1 LKKNQINKDM
11 NDINNVNDIDKLRNL
26 DPKEFLTDDEK
37 NQMSEIFN
45 SVGMDDWVYD
55 SSDNSMRLKIKVINN
70 SNNPEPKYQK
80 EGDSGFDFMANLLE
94 DEEIVI
100 EPLKRAVVPTGLHFQ
115 IPIGFELQVRP
126 RSGLALKNGITV
138 LNTPG
143 TVDSGYRG
151 EVKIVLF
158 NTGEDAFKIKNGDRI
173 AQGVIA
179 PVQIKRTTKIITVNQ
194 LDDSDRGTGGFGSTG
209 V

>member
-1 LKKNQINKDM
+1 M
-11 NDINNVNDIDKLRNL
+11 NDINSFNDIDKLRNL
-26 DPKEFLTDDEK
+26 DPKDFLTDDEK

-45 SVGMDDWVYD
+45 SVGMDDWMYD
-55 SSDNSMRLKIKVINN
+55 SSDNSMRLKIKIINN

-94 DEEIVI
+94 DEEIII

-151 EVKIVLF
+151 EVKVVLF
-158 NTGEDAFKIKNGDRI
+158 NTGEDTFKIKNGDRI

-179 PVQIKRTTKIITVNQ
+179 PVQIKRTTKFITVN
-194 LDDSDRGTGGFGSTG
+194 LYRTSFLTF
-209 V
+209 

>member
-1 LKKNQINKDM
+1 M

>member
-1 LKKNQINKDM
+1 
-11 NDINNVNDIDKLRNL
+11 
-26 DPKEFLTDDEK
+26 
-37 NQMSEIFN
+37 
-45 SVGMDDWVYD
+45 
-55 SSDNSMRLKIKVINN
+55 
-70 SNNPEPKYQK
+70 
-80 EGDSGFDFMANLLE
+80 
-94 DEEIVI
+94 
-100 EPLKRAVVPTGLHFQ
+100 
-115 IPIGFELQVRP
+115 
-126 RSGLALKNGITV
+126 LALKNGITV

-151 EVKIVLF
+151 EVKVVLF

-179 PVQIKRTTKIITVNQ
+179 PVQTKRTTKFITVNQ

>member
-1 LKKNQINKDM
+1 MSNKQSEL
-11 NDINNVNDIDKLRNL
+11 DKLMNL
-26 DPKEFLTDDEK
+26 NPADYLSEEEK
-37 NQMSEIFN
+37 SQMAEIFN
-45 SVGMDDWVYD
+45 QVGMEDWVYEPN
-55 SSDNSMRLKIKVINN
+55 DNTMRLKVKIINN
-70 SNNPEPKYQK
+70 SENPDPTYQK
-80 EGDSGFDFMANLLE
+80 VGDSGFDFMASLPE
-94 DEEIVI
+94 GATITI
-100 EPLKRAVVPTGLHFQ
+100 EPMKRALIPTGLHFQ

-151 EVKIVLF
+151 EVKVILF
-158 NTGEDAFKIKNGDRI
+158 NTGEEPFVIKNGDRI

-179 PVQIKRTTKIITVNQ
+179 PVQFSKTTKFVRVNN
-194 LDDSDRGTGGFGSTG
+194 LDESDRGSGGFGSTG

>member
-1 LKKNQINKDM
+1 MNENNKVKNELERLSKMNIND
-11 NDINNVNDIDKLRNL
+11 
-26 DPKEFLTDDEK
+26 FLSDDEK
-37 NQMSEIFN
+37 SQMSDIFN
-45 SVGMDDWVYD
+45 QVGMEDWVYEA
-55 SSDNSMRLKIKVINN
+55 SDNSMRLKVKIINN
-70 SNNPEPKYQK
+70 SENPDPTYQK
-80 EGDSGFDFMANLLE
+80 VGDSGFDFMASLPE
-94 DEEIVI
+94 AATIVI
-100 EPLKRAVVPTGLHFQ
+100 EPMKRALVPTGLHFQ

-151 EVKIVLF
+151 EVKVILY
-158 NTGEDAFKIKNGDRI
+158 NTGEEPFVIKNGDRI

-179 PVQIKRTTKIITVNQ
+179 PVQFSKTTKFMRVNN
-194 LDDSDRGTGGFGSTG
+194 LDESDRGSGGFGSTG

>member
-1 LKKNQINKDM
+1 M

-55 SSDNSMRLKIKVINN
+55 SSDNSMRLKIKIINN
-70 SNNPEPKYQK
+70 SNNPEPKYQR

>member
-1 LKKNQINKDM
+1 M

-55 SSDNSMRLKIKVINN
+55 SSDNSMRLKIKIINN

>member
-1 LKKNQINKDM
+1 MDL
-11 NDINNVNDIDKLRNL
+11 NVNNYLS
-26 DPKEFLTDDEK
+26 EQEK
-37 NQMSEIFN
+37 SQISDIFN
-45 SVGMDDWVYD
+45 QAGMEDWVYEP
-55 SSDNSMRLKIKVINN
+55 SDNSMRLKIKLINN
-70 SNNPEPKYQK
+70 STNPDPCYQK
-80 EGDSGFDFMANLLE
+80 IGDSGFDLMANLGE
-94 DEEIVI
+94 NESITI
-100 EPLKRAVVPTGLHFQ
+100 EAAKSALIPTGLHFQ

-151 EVKIVLF
+151 EVKVILF
-158 NTGEDAFKIKNGDRI
+158 NSSDRYFVVKNGDRI

-179 PVQIKRTTKIITVNQ
+179 PVQFSKTTKFIRVNN
-194 LDDSDRGTGGFGSTG
+194 LDDSDRGSGGFGSTG

>member
-1 LKKNQINKDM
+1 M
-11 NDINNVNDIDKLRNL
+11 NDINNVNDIDKLKNL
-26 DPKEFLTDDEK
+26 DISSFLTDEEK
-37 NQMSEIFN
+37 TQMTEIFDQ
-45 SVGMDDWVYD
+45 VGLEDWIYEPTD
-55 SSDNSMRLKIKVINN
+55 QSMRLKIKIINN

-94 DEEIVI
+94 DEEITI
-100 EPLKRAVVPTGLHFQ
+100 EPLKRSVVPTGLHFQ

-151 EVKIVLF
+151 EVKVVLF
-158 NTGEDAFKIKNGDRI
+158 NTGEDTFKIKNGDRI
-173 AQGVIA
+173 AQGVIT
-179 PVQIKRTTKIITVNQ
+179 PVQTKRTTKFITVNQ

>member
-1 LKKNQINKDM
+1 MNFDFNKLNEM
-11 NDINNVNDIDKLRNL
+11 NVGD
-26 DPKEFLTDDEK
+26 FLSDEEK

-45 SVGMDDWVYD
+45 HVGMEDWEYD
-55 SSDNSMRLKIKVINN
+55 PSDNSMRLKIKIINN
-70 SNNPEPKYQK
+70 SNNPDPSYQK
-80 EGDSGFDFMANLLE
+80 EGDSGFDFMANLPQ
-94 DEEIVI
+94 DSTIVV
-100 EPLKRAVVPTGLHFQ
+100 EPLKRVLVPTGLHFQ

-151 EVKIVLF
+151 EVMVILF
-158 NTGEDAFKIKNGDRI
+158 NTGEEPFTIKNGDRI
-173 AQGVIA
+173 AQGVIS
-179 PVQIKRTTKIITVNQ
+179 PVQTRKTTKFARVNT
-194 LDDSDRGTGGFGSTG
+194 LDTSDRGAGGFGSTG

>member
-1 LKKNQINKDM
+1 M
-11 NDINNVNDIDKLRNL
+11 NDINQINDIDKLKNL
-26 DPKEFLTDDEK
+26 DAKDFLSDLEK
-37 NQMSEIFN
+37 SQMSEIFN
-45 SVGMDDWVYD
+45 QVGMDDWVYD
-55 SSDNSMRLKIKVINN
+55 PADGSMRLKIKIINT
-70 SNNPEPKYQK
+70 SNNPEPSYQK
-80 EGDSGFDFMANLLE
+80 EGDSGFDFMANLAE
-94 DEEIVI
+94 DEEIVV
-100 EPLKRAVVPTGLHFQ
+100 EPLKRALVPTGLHFQ

-151 EVKIVLF
+151 EVKVILF

-173 AQGVIA
+173 AQGVIT
-179 PVQIKRTTKIITVNQ
+179 PVQIKKTTKFVTVNK
-194 LDDSDRGTGGFGSTG
+194 LGESDRGAGGFGSTG

>member
-1 LKKNQINKDM
+1 
-11 NDINNVNDIDKLRNL
+11 
-26 DPKEFLTDDEK
+26 
-37 NQMSEIFN
+37 
-45 SVGMDDWVYD
+45 
-55 SSDNSMRLKIKVINN
+55 MRLKIKIINN

-94 DEEIVI
+94 DEEIII

-143 TVDSGYRG
+143 TVDCFSEDMKISTIGG
-151 EVKIVLF
+151 EKTF
-158 NTGEDAFKIKNGDRI
+158 NDIDINDVVYSYNEVTEEIEKDVVIEKFDKGILPVFIIETDN
-173 AQGVIA
+173 GVIEITA
-179 PVQIKRTTKIITVNQ
+179 NTPVYTKRGWVLGSELNINDEILC
-194 LDDSDRGTGGFGSTG
+194 LD
-209 V
+209 

>member
-1 LKKNQINKDM
+1 M
-11 NDINNVNDIDKLRNL
+11 NDINNFNDIDKLRNL
-26 DPKEFLTDDEK
+26 DPKDFLTDDEK

-45 SVGMDDWVYD
+45 SVGMDDWMYD
-55 SSDNSMRLKIKVINN
+55 SSDNSMRLKIKIINN

-94 DEEIVI
+94 DEEITI

-126 RSGLALKNGITV
+126 RSGLALKHGITV

-151 EVKIVLF
+151 EVKVVLF
-158 NTGEDAFKIKNGDRI
+158 NTGEDTFKIKNGDRI

-179 PVQIKRTTKIITVNQ
+179 PVQIKRTTKFITVNQ

-209 V
+209 LQ

>member
-1 LKKNQINKDM
+1 MSGNNKEKTELERLM
-11 NDINNVNDIDKLRNL
+11 NLNVND
-26 DPKEFLTDDEK
+26 FLTDEEK
-37 NQMSEIFN
+37 SQMSDIFN
-45 SVGMDDWVYD
+45 QVGMEDWIYEPGD
-55 SSDNSMRLKIKVINN
+55 SSMKLKIKIINN
-70 SNNPEPKYQK
+70 STNPDPTYQK
-80 EGDSGFDFMANLLE
+80 IGDSGFDFMANLPE
-94 DEEIVI
+94 GEMIVVG
-100 EPLKRAVVPTGLHFQ
+100 PLKRALIPTGLHFQ

-151 EVKIVLF
+151 EIKIILY
-158 NTGEDAFKIKNGDRI
+158 NTDEAPFVVRNGDRI

-179 PVQIKRTTKIITVNQ
+179 PVQFTKTTKFIRVNN
-194 LDDSDRGTGGFGSTG
+194 LDESDRGTGGFGSTG

>member
-1 LKKNQINKDM
+1 M
-11 NDINNVNDIDKLRNL
+11 NDINSFNDIDKLRNL
-26 DPKEFLTDDEK
+26 DPKDFLTDDEK

-45 SVGMDDWVYD
+45 SVGMDDWMYD
-55 SSDNSMRLKIKVINN
+55 SSDNSMRLKIKIINN

-94 DEEIVI
+94 DEEIII

-151 EVKIVLF
+151 EVKVVLF
-158 NTGEDAFKIKNGDRI
+158 NTGEDTFKIKNGDRI

-179 PVQIKRTTKIITVNQ
+179 PVQIKRTTKFITVNQ

-209 V
+209 LQ

>member
-1 LKKNQINKDM
+1 MANMNQKNGQQNELDRLM
-11 NDINNVNDIDKLRNL
+11 NLNVND
-26 DPKEFLTDDEK
+26 FLSDEEK
-37 NQMSEIFN
+37 SQMADIFN
-45 SVGMDDWVYD
+45 QVGMEDWIFEP
-55 SSDNSMRLKIKVINN
+55 SDNSMRLRVKIINN
-70 SNNPEPKYQK
+70 SENPDPTYQK
-80 EGDSGFDFMANLLE
+80 VGDSGFDFMASLPE
-94 DEEIVI
+94 GATITI
-100 EPLKRAVVPTGLHFQ
+100 EPLKRALIPTGLHFQ

-151 EVKIVLF
+151 EVKVILF
-158 NTGEDAFKIKNGDRI
+158 NTGDEPFVIKNGDRI

-179 PVQIKRTTKIITVNQ
+179 PVQFSKTTKFIRVNN
-194 LDDSDRGTGGFGSTG
+194 LDESDRGSGGFGSTG

>member
-1 LKKNQINKDM
+1 M
-11 NDINNVNDIDKLRNL
+11 NDINSFNDIDKLRNL
-26 DPKEFLTDDEK
+26 DPKDFLTDDEK

-45 SVGMDDWVYD
+45 SVGMDDWMYD
-55 SSDNSMRLKIKVINN
+55 SSDNSMRLKIKIINN

-94 DEEIVI
+94 DEEITI

-151 EVKIVLF
+151 EVKVVLF
-158 NTGEDAFKIKNGDRI
+158 NTGEDTFKIKNGDRI

-179 PVQIKRTTKIITVNQ
+179 PVQIKRTTKFITVNQ

-209 V
+209 LQ

>member
-1 LKKNQINKDM
+1 MANMNNKQSEL
-11 NDINNVNDIDKLRNL
+11 DKLMNL
-26 DPKEFLTDDEK
+26 NPADYLSEEEK
-37 NQMSEIFN
+37 SQMAEIFN
-45 SVGMDDWVYD
+45 QVGMEDWVYEPN
-55 SSDNSMRLKIKVINN
+55 DNTMRLKVKIINN
-70 SNNPEPKYQK
+70 SENPDPTYQK
-80 EGDSGFDFMANLLE
+80 VGDSGFDFMASLPE
-94 DEEIVI
+94 GATITI
-100 EPLKRAVVPTGLHFQ
+100 EPMKRALIPTGLHFQ

-151 EVKIVLF
+151 EVKVILF
-158 NTGEDAFKIKNGDRI
+158 NTGEEAFVIKNGDRI

-179 PVQIKRTTKIITVNQ
+179 PVQFSKTTKFVRVNN
-194 LDDSDRGTGGFGSTG
+194 LDESDRGSGGFGSTG

>member
-1 LKKNQINKDM
+1 
-11 NDINNVNDIDKLRNL
+11 
-26 DPKEFLTDDEK
+26 
-37 NQMSEIFN
+37 
-45 SVGMDDWVYD
+45 
-55 SSDNSMRLKIKVINN
+55 
-70 SNNPEPKYQK
+70 
-80 EGDSGFDFMANLLE
+80 MANLLE
-94 DEEIVI
+94 DEEIII

-151 EVKIVLF
+151 EVKVVLF

-173 AQGVIA
+173 AQGVIT
-179 PVQIKRTTKIITVNQ
+179 PVQIKRTTKFITVNQ
-194 LDDSDRGTGGFGSTG
+194 LDNSDRGTGGFGSTG

>member
-1 LKKNQINKDM
+1 MNQKNGQQNELDRLM
-11 NDINNVNDIDKLRNL
+11 NLNVND
-26 DPKEFLTDDEK
+26 FLSDEEK
-37 NQMSEIFN
+37 SQMADIFN
-45 SVGMDDWVYD
+45 QVGMEDWIFEP
-55 SSDNSMRLKIKVINN
+55 SDNSMRLRVKIINN
-70 SNNPEPKYQK
+70 SENPDPTYQK
-80 EGDSGFDFMANLLE
+80 VGDSGFDFMASLPE
-94 DEEIVI
+94 GATITI
-100 EPLKRAVVPTGLHFQ
+100 EPLKRALIPTGLHFQ

-151 EVKIVLF
+151 EVKVILF
-158 NTGEDAFKIKNGDRI
+158 NTGDEPFVIKNGDRI

-179 PVQIKRTTKIITVNQ
+179 PVQFSKTTKFIRVNN
-194 LDDSDRGTGGFGSTG
+194 LDESDRGSGGFGSTG

>member
-1 LKKNQINKDM
+1 M
-11 NDINNVNDIDKLRNL
+11 NDINNVNDIDKLKNL
-26 DPKEFLTDDEK
+26 DISSFLTDEEK
-37 NQMSEIFN
+37 TQMTEIFDQ
-45 SVGMDDWVYD
+45 VGLEDWIYEPTD
-55 SSDNSMRLKIKVINN
+55 QSMRLKIKIINN

-94 DEEIVI
+94 DEEIII

-151 EVKIVLF
+151 EVKVILF
-158 NTGEDAFKIKNGDRI
+158 NTGEEAFKIKNGDRI
-173 AQGVIA
+173 AQGVIT
-179 PVQIKRTTKIITVNQ
+179 PVQIKKTTKFVTVNK
-194 LDDSDRGTGGFGSTG
+194 LDESDRGMGGFGSTG

>member
-1 LKKNQINKDM
+1 M
-11 NDINNVNDIDKLRNL
+11 NDINSFNDIDKLRNL
-26 DPKEFLTDDEK
+26 DPKDFLTDDEK

-45 SVGMDDWVYD
+45 SVGMDDWMYD
-55 SSDNSMRLKIKVINN
+55 SSDNSMRLKIKIINN

-94 DEEIVI
+94 DEEITI

-151 EVKIVLF
+151 EVKVVLF
-158 NTGEDAFKIKNGDRI
+158 NTGEDTFKIKNGDRI

-179 PVQIKRTTKIITVNQ
+179 PVQIKRTTKFITVNQ

-209 V
+209 IS

>member
-1 LKKNQINKDM
+1 M
-11 NDINNVNDIDKLRNL
+11 NDINNFNDIDKLRNL
-26 DPKEFLTDDEK
+26 DPKDFLTDDEK

-55 SSDNSMRLKIKVINN
+55 PSDNSMRLKIKIINN

>member
-1 LKKNQINKDM
+1 M
-11 NDINNVNDIDKLRNL
+11 NDINNFNDIDKLRNL
-26 DPKEFLTDDEK
+26 DPKDFLTDDEK

-55 SSDNSMRLKIKVINN
+55 PSDNSMRLKIKIINN

-151 EVKIVLF
+151 EVKVVLF
-158 NTGEDAFKIKNGDRI
+158 NTGEEAFKIKNGDRI

-179 PVQIKRTTKIITVNQ
+179 PVQIKRTTKFVTVNQ

>member
-1 LKKNQINKDM
+1 LKKNQTNKDM
-11 NDINNVNDIDKLRNL
+11 NDINNFNDIDKLRNL
-26 DPKEFLTDDEK
+26 DPKDFLTDDEK

-55 SSDNSMRLKIKVINN
+55 PSDNSMRLKIKIINN